1 MVPPVEQEPLA
12 LPNHLCLP
20 QVFSGIHVAQSLVFC
35 EVFCRPFFGG
45 PFFLAIVLLVL
56 RIIDIDGPF
65 SYLFI
70 SVYPQCTMK
79 AVTYLYKL
87 WHFAI

>member
-45 PFFLAIVLLVL
+45 PFFFGHCIACPSNY
-56 RIIDIDGPF
+56 R
-65 SYLFI
+65 Y
-70 SVYPQCTMK
+70 
-79 AVTYLYKL
+79 
-87 WHFAI
+87 

>member
-35 EVFCRPFFGG
+35 KGFCRPFFGVL
-45 PFFLAIVLLVL
+45 FFLVIVLLVL

-70 SVYPQCTMK
+70 LAYPLCTME
-79 AVTYLYKL
+79 AVTYLFKL
-87 WHFAI
+87 